1 MFINITIIILLFMYG
16 KIHFIDVQFWVLTN
30 AYSPVPANVF
40 FKKLVKDKDM
50 RHNFTCVL
58 ASGHKE

>member
-1 MFINITIIILLFMYG
+1 MYL
-16 KIHFIDVQFWVLTN
+16 KVYDKLMHIKHI
-30 AYSPVPANVF
+30 F